1 MDAIERSRA
10 TYINGSDEAVRNRTA
25 KECGLDEVRLAN
37 VVDKSTGAQQKRAV
51 FKTQLAM
58 TDI

>member
-10 TYINGSDEAVRNRTA
+10 TCLDGSDEAVGDRTA
-25 KECGLDEVRLAN
+25 KERGLCEVRLPN
-37 VVDKSTGAQQKRAV
+37 VVDKSPGAQHKRAV